1 MLCLSEFFRGMRH
14 GSVDL
19 IQDFTPT
26 KFWEGPM
33 KSKVLLILTILLL
46 LISDSNVG
54 AGEID
59 FRKKLKKF
67 ISIALKN
74 NPELLEA
81 QNRIKVSKEIPSQ
94 AGSLDDPVLRFG
106 LSNVPVNTFALDEH
120 VGTTKD
126 ITLSQKLP
134 FPGKLGLRTEM
145 AKKNVGIAVKSY
157 DDLKLGIIRDVK
169 QSYFELCF
177 VLAAIEITKQNKK
190 LLEQFI
196 TIAETKYS
204 VGKGIQQDVIKAQVE
219 FSKILNELI
228 ELNKQKE
235 TEQARLNSFM
245 NLLPQS
251 PLAIPHGI
259 TKSSFKYE
267 IEEMQK
273 LTEKHRPVLKQ
284 IRLTKERYQ
293 IARKLA
299 RKDYYPNFN
308 VGFKYGQREDGRAN
322 GIGTFQNRPDFV
334 SAFVGI
340 NIPIWYKT
348 KQSRKVA
355 EQSYRVEVAQEAYNK
370 ARNQIFLSIK
380 ELMDKEA
387 KSSETLKLIK
397 TAILPQARQSLD
409 SALAGYGVDKV
420 DFLTLLNNQVTLLDW
435 EIKYHRE
442 LANYEQTLANLEQTV
457 GKSLF

>member
-1 MLCLSEFFRGMRH
+1 
-14 GSVDL
+14 
-19 IQDFTPT
+19 
-26 KFWEGPM
+26 M
-33 KSKVLLILTILLL
+33 KSKVLLLAAILLL
-46 LISDSNVG
+46 AISGSKVW
-54 AGEID
+54 AEEVE
-59 FRKKLKKF
+59 FQRKLKEF

-81 QNRIKVSKEIPSQ
+81 NNRIKVSKEIPPQ

-106 LSNVPVNTFALDEH
+106 LSNLPVDTFAFDEH

-134 FPGKLGLRTEM
+134 FPGKLGLRTEI
-145 AKKNVGIAVKSY
+145 ANKNVGVAEQSY
-157 DDLKLGIIRDVK
+157 DDLRFRITRDVK
-169 QSYFELCF
+169 QSYYELCF
-177 VLAAIEITKQNKK
+177 VLAAIEITEQNKK
-190 LLEQFI
+190 LLEQFV

-219 FSKILNELI
+219 LSKIMDELI
-228 ELNKQKE
+228 ALNKRKE
-235 TEQARLNSFM
+235 TEQGKLNSLM
-245 NLLPQS
+245 NLLPQT
-251 PLAIPHGI
+251 PLNIPHGI
-259 TKSSFKYE
+259 TQSSFNYK
-267 IEEMQK
+267 IEELQG
-273 LTEKHRPVLKQ
+273 LAEEHRPVLEQ

-293 IARKLA
+293 VARKLA
-299 RKDYYPNFN
+299 KKDYYPNFN
-308 VGFKYGQREDGRAN
+308 VGFKYGQREDGRAGRN
-322 GIGTFQNRPDFV
+322 GAFQDRPDFV

-355 EQSYRVEVAQEAYNK
+355 EQSYKMDVAQEAYNK

-380 ELMDKEA
+380 KLMDQEA

-397 TAILPQARQSLD
+397 TAILPQARQSLE

-442 LANYEQTLANLEQTV
+442 LTDYEQTLAELEQTV

>member
-1 MLCLSEFFRGMRH
+1 
-14 GSVDL
+14 
-19 IQDFTPT
+19 
-26 KFWEGPM
+26 M
-33 KSKVLLILTILLL
+33 KNKVLLILTVLLL
-46 LISDSNVG
+46 FIPNSKVE
-54 AGEID
+54 AEEIN
-59 FRKKLKKF
+59 FKEKIKKF
-67 ISIALKN
+67 ISIALQN

-81 QNRIKVSKEIPSQ
+81 ENRIKVSKEIPSQ

-106 LSNVPVNTFALDEH
+106 LSNLPVDSFAFDEH

-134 FPGKLGLRTEM
+134 FPGKLGLRTEI
-145 AKKNVGIAVKSY
+145 ANKNVGVAEQNL
-157 DDLKLGIIRDVK
+157 DDLKFKIIRDVK
-169 QSYFELCF
+169 QSYYELCF

-190 LLEQFI
+190 LLEQFV

-219 FSKILNELI
+219 LSQIMDDLIALNRR
-228 ELNKQKE
+228 KE
-235 TEQARLNSFM
+235 TEQANLNTLM

-251 PLAIPHGI
+251 PLTIPHGV
-259 TKSSFKYE
+259 TKSSFNYKIKE
-267 IEEMQK
+267 LQSIAEEN
-273 LTEKHRPVLKQ
+273 RPVLEQ

-293 IARKLA
+293 VTKKLA
-299 RKDYYPNFN
+299 KKDYYPNFN
-308 VGFKYGQREDGRAN
+308 VGFKYGQREDGRA
-322 GIGTFQNRPDFV
+322 GGTGAFQDRPDFV

-355 EQSYRVEVAQEAYNK
+355 EQSYKVDVAQEAYNK
-370 ARNQIFLSIK
+370 AKNQIFLRIK
-380 ELMDKEA
+380 ELMDQET

-409 SALAGYGVDKV
+409 SAMAGYGVDKV
-420 DFLTLLNNQVTLLDW
+420 DFLTLLDTQVTLLDW

-442 LANYEQTLANLEQTV
+442 LTNYEQTLANLEQTV